1 VATANATVEH
11 CIETLCDQGCGR
23 VSEYIEAL
31 RAGQVFAE
39 VAGLSETERQMVL
52 AELEAVMA
60 PYQGQ
65 DDD

>member
-1 VATANATVEH
+1 MGMANARIEH

-31 RAGQVFAE
+31 RAGRVFTE
-39 VAGLSETERQMVL
+39 VAGLSKAERAVVL

-60 PYQGQ
+60 PYRKEGG
-65 DDD
+65 D